1 MAKNILIVTPKL
13 TTWGGVSAFWNAI
26 LPRWSNYE
34 DISIYKLEVGGH
46 GKNILGAILDQWKF
60 NKCMKQ
66 NYDLV
71 FLNPS
76 LGSRSF
82 VRDALFAKQC
92 IVKDVPFVVFFH
104 AWSLDFEQ
112 KVDNKYSGFFLKTFG
127 HAKKIFVLSEDFKR
141 KIMEW
146 GYNGE
151 VIVEITT
158 IDTALLGGF
167 SMDAKI
173 EDYKQSPTIKIL
185 FLARL
190 IKEKGIFETIDAF
203 QNISKKYDNLEL
215 TIAGDGK
222 DFDVI
227 SALVVKD
234 NNITITG
241 YVEDKSKIE
250 LLQNS
255 HIYCLPSYTEGLP
268 ISVLEAMAF
277 GMPIVTTSVGGL
289 KQFFKDKEMGYFVE
303 VKNTKQ
309 LEEKLELLIN
319 DKKQM
324 ISIGT
329 YNANYIKES
338 LLCTTVEKR
347 LYNYMLEVI
356 NGE

>member
-1 MAKNILIVTPKL
+1 MMKKILIVTPKL

-26 LPRWSNYE
+26 LPRWNNYE
-34 DISIYKLEVGGH
+34 NISIHNIEVGGH
-46 GKNILGAILDQWKF
+46 GKNILGAISDQWKF
-60 NKCMKQ
+60 NKCIKQ

-92 IVKDVPFVVFFH
+92 IAKNVPFVVFFH
-104 AWSLDFEQ
+104 AWSLDFEK
-112 KVDNKYSGFFLKTFG
+112 KVDNKYSAFFLKTYG
-127 HAKKIFVLSEDFKR
+127 HAKKIFVLSEDFKK
-141 KIMEW
+141 KILEW
-146 GYNGE
+146 GYEGDI
-151 VIVEITT
+151 IVETTT
-158 IDTALLGGF
+158 IDTILLDGF
-167 SMDAKI
+167 SMDTKI
-173 EDYKQSPTIKIL
+173 KNYTQSPTIKIL

-190 IKEKGIFETIDAF
+190 IKEKGIFETIEAF
-203 QNISKKYDNLEL
+203 QNLSKKYDNLEL
-215 TIAGDGK
+215 IIAGDGK

-234 NNITITG
+234 NNITVTG
-241 YVEDKSKIE
+241 YVEGESKKE
-250 LLQNS
+250 LLGNS

-329 YNANYIKES
+329 YNTNYIKES
-338 LLCTTVEKR
+338 LLCATVEKR